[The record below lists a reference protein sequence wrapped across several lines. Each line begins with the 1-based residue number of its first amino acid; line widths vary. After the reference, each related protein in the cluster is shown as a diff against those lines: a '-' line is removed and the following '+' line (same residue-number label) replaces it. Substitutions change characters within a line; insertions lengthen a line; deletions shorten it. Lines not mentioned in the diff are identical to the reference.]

1 MKKQLF
7 IKTTVLLLAA
17 LAGGV
22 ATAQADE
29 VTLASWDL
37 TGTYGESVSGTN
49 AYYTWSSAT
58 TQSMSDAALS
68 AKKPYFYPNSVAA
81 GLTSTNYWV
90 TYNSSDTSK
99 KWKKDTGRGL
109 YISNR

>member
-81 GLTSTNYWV
+81 GLTSTN
-90 TYNSSDTSK
+90 
-99 KWKKDTGRGL
+99 
-109 YISNR
+109 